1 LKRAEEPLAKANPDN
16 VKTAGGQVLRR
27 ILLRKPVR
35 FHVGA
40 ARREAGRRS
49 NETRYEVELTRSF
62 YIAENEVTN
71 AEFRKF
77 RGSHKSGM
85 VGGIDLD
92 RPDQPVASVGWDDA
106 ARYLN
111 WLSAKDGLPPAYREK
126 AGKMVPVRPTP
137 TGYRMPTEAEWVFL
151 ARYEGGLHAGDKPL
165 KYGWGKAFP
174 PVKGGGN
181 IADRSASSLLS
192 VTIGGYSDG
201 FAAAAPVGKFSPNQA
216 GIHDLSGN
224 VAEWCYDYYDTYT
237 GIGSRVPRDPM
248 GPARGR
254 HHVVRGSSWR
264 HGTITEL
271 RLSYRDYADKP
282 RDDLGFRIA
291 RYANKPAK

>member
-1 LKRAEEPLAKANPDN
+1 
-16 VKTAGGQVLRR
+16 
-27 ILLRKPVR
+27 
-35 FHVGA
+35 
-40 ARREAGRRS
+40 
-49 NETRYEVELTRSF
+49 
-62 YIAENEVTN
+62 
-71 AEFRKF
+71 
-77 RGSHKSGM
+77 
-85 VGGIDLD
+85 
-92 RPDQPVASVGWDDA
+92 
-106 ARYLN
+106 
-111 WLSAKDGLPPAYREK
+111 
-126 AGKMVPVRPTP
+126 
-137 TGYRMPTEAEWVFL
+137 MPTEAEWVFL
-151 ARYEGGLHAGDKPL
+151 ARYEGGLHAGNKPL

-291 RYANKPAK
+291 RYANQPSR